1 MRGPFVEHV
10 LTYARGI
17 FHVRAR
23 HFSTRVREHMFS
35 DGTSHIFKH
44 LHNSEHCC
52 TLRSKDCFSI
62 LLSRSRFH
70 HFPNKRS
77 HSYSIGKTKFLCIVL
92 DCHVSFYSYSLS
104 AFCSHYTFNSVLC
117 NLNLRWQKCLSKHLF
132 KKCCVASQN
141 IDKHKT
147 MGQKLPSLLSDEIPI
162 WRMCDFADCDSKV
175 HTKEEY
181 SGYNPSWHIRKGRKK
196 GKWTRVHWRFDKEK
210 KRERILR
217 DQ

>member
-1 MRGPFVEHV
+1 MFKNVRGPITEHV
-10 LTYARGI
+10 LTYARGKMP
-17 FHVRAR
+17 RAYVENAA
-23 HFSTRVREHMFS
+23 RVREHMFNE
-35 DGTSHIFKH
+35 GTSHIFKH
-44 LHNSEHCC
+44 LHNSEYCC

-141 IDKHKT
+141 VDKHKT
-147 MGQKLPSLLSDEIPI
+147 MGQNYPACSATRFQYGECATSQIAIRRFTLKKSIADIILLDILE
-162 WRMCDFADCDSKV
+162 
-175 HTKEEY
+175 
-181 SGYNPSWHIRKGRKK
+181 KGGKK
-196 GKWTRVHWRFDKEK
+196 GKWTRVY
-210 KRERILR
+210 
-217 DQ
+217 

>member
-1 MRGPFVEHV
+1 MCSRTRAAFS
-10 LTYARGI
+10 TYARGI
-17 FHVRAR
+17 FPRAYV
-23 HFSTRVREHMFS
+23 STCSVMGPLTFLNIYIILS
-35 DGTSHIFKH
+35 IAA
-44 LHNSEHCC
+44 L
-52 TLRSKDCFSI
+52 LDCFSI

-132 KKCCVASQN
+132 KKCCVASQD

-162 WRMCDFADCDSKV
+162 WRMCDFADCVSKV

-181 SGYNPSWHIRKGRKK
+181 SGYNPS
-196 GKWTRVHWRFDKEK
+196 
-210 KRERILR
+210 
-217 DQ
+217 